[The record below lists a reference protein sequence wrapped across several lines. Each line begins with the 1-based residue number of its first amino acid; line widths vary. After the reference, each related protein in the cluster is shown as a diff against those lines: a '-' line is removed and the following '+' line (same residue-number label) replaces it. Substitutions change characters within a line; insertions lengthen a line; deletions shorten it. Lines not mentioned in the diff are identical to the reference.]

1 LVRAVGYV
9 AVATV
14 SPAALVTG
22 GSRGIGAATVMALA
36 RRGLDVAFTYRSRK
50 RRADQVV
57 AEASATGRR
66 VLAIASDMT
75 DPEAT
80 ARLFDELRGWTERL
94 DVLVLNASGGLEP
107 GMATDPHY
115 PMKINRDAQVAFV
128 QAARPLLAAGVTVV
142 LVTSHWAHRYGAV
155 VQFPAYEPIARS
167 KQAGELA
174 LRELAAG
181 GPQGF
186 RLLVVTGDLVEGT
199 VTSKLLERASRGIAV
214 RRRRE
219 VGVLPSA
226 ADMGEAIATAAL
238 DSTLPSGRTV
248 VVGGSLDSLPRS
260 PSAPASARSRV
271 CGDLGERDGCCG
283 GS

>member
-1 LVRAVGYV
+1 MSTA
-9 AVATV
+9 

-22 GSRGIGAATVMALA
+22 GSRGIGAATVVALA

-57 AEASATGRR
+57 AEASTAGRR

-75 DPEAT
+75 DPDAT
-80 ARLFDELRGWTERL
+80 ARLFGQLGGWTARV

-107 GMATDPHY
+107 AMAEDPDY

-128 QAARPLLAAGVTVV
+128 QAARPLLASGVTVV
-142 LVTSHWAHRYGAV
+142 FVTSHWAHLYGAV
-155 VQFPAYEPIARS
+155 MQFPAYEPIARS

-174 LRELAAG
+174 LRELAADG
-181 GPQGF
+181 RRGL

-199 VTSKLLERASRGIAV
+199 ITPRLLERASRGVAG

-219 VGVLPSA
+219 VGALPSA

-238 DSTLPSGRTV
+238 DASLPSGHTV
-248 VVGGSLDSLPRS
+248 VIGGPLDSLPR
-260 PSAPASARSRV
+260 RHTQ
-271 CGDLGERDGCCG
+271 
-283 GS
+283 